1 MSDEITIKVPDGEF
15 FAHVEA
21 PAQASAPA
29 VVVIQEIF
37 GVNQVMRDI
46 CAWLAGEGFL
56 AVCPD
61 LFWRIEPRIE
71 LTDKTEEEWKRAFEL
86 FGAFDVDKGAEDI
99 QAAIA
104 AARTHQG
111 CSGKVGSIGYCL
123 GGKMAYLASTRTDTD
138 ASVGYYG
145 VQIDQILDEASKI
158 SKPLMLHIATEDQFV
173 PKESQQAMIDGL
185 KDNPQVTLHVYEG
198 NDHAFARVG
207 GEHYDAEAAKRANDR
222 SIEFLKSHLG

>member
-1 MSDEITIKVPDGEF
+1 MSEITIKVPDGDF
-15 FAHVEA
+15 FAYVAEPAETPA
-21 PAQASAPA
+21 PAI
-29 VVVIQEIF
+29 VVIQEIF

-61 LFWRIEPRIE
+61 LFWRIEPGIE
-71 LTDKTEEEWKRAFEL
+71 LTDKTEEEWARAFEL
-86 FGAFDVDKGAEDI
+86 FGAFDADKGAEDI
-99 QAAIA
+99 QATISAV
-104 AARTHQG
+104 REHES
-111 CSGKVGSIGYCL
+111 CNGKVGAIGYCL
-123 GGKMAYLASTRTDTD
+123 GGKMAYLTATRTNAD

-145 VQIDQILDEASKI
+145 VQIDQLLGEAKQI

-185 KDNPQVTLHVYEG
+185 SGNPQVTLHVYEG

-207 GEHYDAEAAKRANDR
+207 GEHYDPEAAELANSR
-222 SIEFLKSHLG
+222 SLEFLKQHLG

>member
-1 MSDEITIKVPDGEF
+1 MT
-15 FAHVEA
+15 
-21 PAQASAPA
+21 
-29 VVVIQEIF
+29 
-37 GVNQVMRDI
+37 DI
-46 CAWLAGEGFL
+46 
-56 AVCPD
+56 D
-61 LFWRIEPRIE
+61 
-71 LTDKTEEEWKRAFEL
+71 EL

>member
-1 MSDEITIKVPDGEF
+1 MSEITIKVPDGDF
-15 FAHVEA
+15 FAYVAEPAQTPA
-21 PAQASAPA
+21 PAI
-29 VVVIQEIF
+29 VVIQEIF

-71 LTDKTEEEWKRAFEL
+71 LTDKTEEEWARAFEL
-86 FGAFDVDKGAEDI
+86 FGAFDQAKGAEDI
-99 QAAIA
+99 QATISAVRDHEA
-104 AARTHQG
+104 
-111 CSGKVGSIGYCL
+111 CNGKVGTIGYCL
-123 GGKMAYLASTRTDTD
+123 GGKMAYLSATRTNADV
-138 ASVGYYG
+138 SVGYYG
-145 VQIDQILDEASKI
+145 VQIDQVLDEAKQI

-185 KDNPQVTLHVYEG
+185 SGNPHVTLHIYEG

-207 GEHYDAEAAKRANDR
+207 GEHYDEEAAELANGR
-222 SIEFLKSHLG
+222 SLEFLKKHLG

>member
-1 MSDEITIKVPDGEF
+1 MSEITIKVPDGDF
-15 FAHVEA
+15 FAYVAAPVETPA
-21 PAQASAPA
+21 PAI
-29 VVVIQEIF
+29 VVIQEIF

-61 LFWRIEPRIE
+61 LFWRIEPGIE
-71 LTDKTEEEWKRAFEL
+71 LTDKTEEEWARAFEL
-86 FGAFDVDKGAEDI
+86 FDAFDADKGAEDI
-99 QAAIA
+99 QATISAVRA
-104 AARTHQG
+104 HES
-111 CSGKVGSIGYCL
+111 CNGKVGAIGYCL
-123 GGKMAYLASTRTDTD
+123 GGKMAYLTATRTDAD

-145 VQIDQILDEASKI
+145 VQIDQLLGEAKQI

-185 KDNPQVTLHVYEG
+185 SGNPQVTLHVYEG

-207 GEHYDAEAAKRANDR
+207 GEHYDPEAAELANSR
-222 SIEFLKSHLG
+222 SLAFLKQHLG